1 MSPNDLPMIETPF
14 RKHPFRR
21 AVLRGLAVVL
31 PPLLTIVIFVWVGN
45 TVAVYLLEPVE
56 AGARR
61 ALAWGLADVR
71 EESDVN
77 VLANGEAR
85 KDGVTYKRSGDEK
98 FIPLNVY
105 RLVQD
110 NLGTEPMP
118 PTAQGVYLRYVEIRY
133 LQRHF
138 VVPVFLCVFVF
149 LLYLLGRFLAA
160 GVGKFFWSNFER
172 GIHRLPLVRNVY
184 SSVKQV
190 TDFLFT
196 GSEIEYTRV
205 IAVEYPRKGIWSLG
219 LVTGE
224 SMLEIRDA
232 AGEAVMTVLMPTS
245 PMPFTG
251 FTVTVKKSETIDL
264 NITMDQAFQFIVS
277 CGVVIPP
284 QQIEAA
290 LGTADTNDTALPAP
304 AGDPK

>member
-1 MSPNDLPMIETPF
+1 M
-14 RKHPFRR
+14 RK
-21 AVLRGLAVVL
+21 
-31 PPLLTIVIFVWVGN
+31 
-45 TVAVYLLEPVE
+45 VAWQALLED
-56 AGARR
+56 
-61 ALAWGLADVR
+61 GLKT
-71 EESDVN
+71 
-77 VLANGEAR
+77 GEAFEGEDHAR
-85 KDGVTYKRSGDEK
+85 ETFSLGEGAGGMLLSHTTTAQFHWTFPAGSSC
-98 FIPLNVY
+98 
-105 RLVQD
+105 LV
-110 NLGTEPMP
+110 L
-118 PTAQGVYLRYVEIRY
+118 TAQGVYLRYVEIRY

-190 TDFLFT
+190 TDFLFS

-219 LVTGE
+219 LVTGD

-232 AGEAVMTVLMPTS
+232 AGEEVMTVLMPTS

-304 AGDPK
+304 AGDAK